1 MKYKLSKQR
10 KEPILHY
17 REIKVGRIIMNEIRV
32 RIKDLIKELQ
42 MLQKDGYE
50 CADLTIEEA
59 EEGIPARIMLSD
71 YGCVFECK
79 D

>member
-1 MKYKLSKQR
+1 
-10 KEPILHY
+10 
-17 REIKVGRIIMNEIRV
+17 MNEIRV

-59 EEGIPARIMLSD
+59 EEGIPARIILSD
-71 YGCVFECK
+71 YGCVFKCK
-79 D
+79 EGDDNEPNYSKD

>member
-1 MKYKLSKQR
+1 
-10 KEPILHY
+10 
-17 REIKVGRIIMNEIRV
+17 MNEIRV

-50 CADLTIEEA
+50 CADLIIKEAEA
-59 EEGIPARIMLSD
+59 EEGIPARIILSD

>member
-1 MKYKLSKQR
+1 
-10 KEPILHY
+10 
-17 REIKVGRIIMNEIRV
+17 MNEIRV
-32 RIKDLIKELQ
+32 RIKDLIKEE
-42 MLQKDGYE
+42 KDGYE

>member
-1 MKYKLSKQR
+1 
-10 KEPILHY
+10 
-17 REIKVGRIIMNEIRV
+17 MNEIRV

-59 EEGIPARIMLSD
+59 EEGILARIILSD

>member
-1 MKYKLSKQR
+1 
-10 KEPILHY
+10 
-17 REIKVGRIIMNEIRV
+17 MNKIRV

-42 MLQKDGYE
+42 MLEKDGYE

-71 YGCVFECK
+71 YGSVFKCK
-79 D
+79 GGDDNEDD

>member
-1 MKYKLSKQR
+1 
-10 KEPILHY
+10 
-17 REIKVGRIIMNEIRV
+17 MNEIRV
-32 RIKDLIKELQ
+32 RIKDLIKELK
-42 MLQKDGYE
+42 MLEKDGYE

-59 EEGIPARIMLSD
+59 EEGIPACIMLSD

>member
-1 MKYKLSKQR
+1 MISEVT
-10 KEPILHY
+10 EPIPHY
-17 REIKVGRIIMNEIRV
+17 RKIKVGRIIMNEIRV
-32 RIKDLIKELQ
+32 RIKDLIKEE
-42 MLQKDGYE
+42 KDGYE

>member
-1 MKYKLSKQR
+1 
-10 KEPILHY
+10 
-17 REIKVGRIIMNEIRV
+17 MNEIRV
-32 RIKDLIKELQ
+32 RIKDLIKELS
-42 MLQKDGYE
+42 MLEKDGYE

-79 D
+79 GGE

>member
-1 MKYKLSKQR
+1 MNITVKT
-10 KEPILHY
+10 EPIPHY
-17 REIKVGRIIMNEIRV
+17 RKIKVGRIIMNEIRV

-50 CADLTIEEA
+50 CADLIIEEA
-59 EEGIPARIMLSD
+59 EPEEGIPARIMLSD

>member
-1 MKYKLSKQR
+1 MSNHFK
-10 KEPILHY
+10 P
-17 REIKVGRIIMNEIRV
+17 KVGRIIIIMNEIRV
-32 RIKDLIKELQ
+32 RIKDLIKELE

>member
-1 MKYKLSKQR
+1 
-10 KEPILHY
+10 
-17 REIKVGRIIMNEIRV
+17 MNEIGV
-32 RIKDLIKELQ
+32 RIKDLIKELK
-42 MLQKDGYE
+42 MLEKDGYE
-50 CADLTIEEA
+50 CADLTI

>member
-1 MKYKLSKQR
+1 MSNYFK
-10 KEPILHY
+10 P
-17 REIKVGRIIMNEIRV
+17 KVGKIIIMNEIRV
-32 RIKDLIKELQ
+32 RIKDLIKELE

-59 EEGIPARIMLSD
+59 EEGIPARIILSD

>member
-1 MKYKLSKQR
+1 
-10 KEPILHY
+10 
-17 REIKVGRIIMNEIRV
+17 MNEIRV
-32 RIKDLIKELQ
+32 RIKDFIKELQ

-71 YGCVFECK
+71 YGCVFEYK

>member
-1 MKYKLSKQR
+1 
-10 KEPILHY
+10 
-17 REIKVGRIIMNEIRV
+17 MNEIRV

-50 CADLTIEEA
+50 CADLIIEEA
-59 EEGIPARIMLSD
+59 EPEEGISARIMLSD

>member
-1 MKYKLSKQR
+1 
-10 KEPILHY
+10 
-17 REIKVGRIIMNEIRV
+17 MNKIRV
-32 RIKDLIKELQ
+32 KIKDLIKELQ
-42 MLQKDGYE
+42 MLQNDGYE

-59 EEGIPARIMLSD
+59 EEGIPTRIMLSD